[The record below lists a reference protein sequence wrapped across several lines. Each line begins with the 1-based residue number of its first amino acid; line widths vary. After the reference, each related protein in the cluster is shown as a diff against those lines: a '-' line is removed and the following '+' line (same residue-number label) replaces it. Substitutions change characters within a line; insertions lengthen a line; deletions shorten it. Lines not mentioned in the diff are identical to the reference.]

1 MKFTEAMSKF
11 GNSRRRLAE
20 ALGLST
26 QAVSKWAKNPD
37 ENIPKK
43 RIAALEKIL
52 NKWGELSANKKLEEI
67 STAYER

>member
-11 GNSRRRLAE
+11 GNSRRKLAE

-26 QAVSKWAKNPD
+26 QAVSKWAKHPD

-52 NKWGELSANKKLEEI
+52 NK
-67 STAYER
+67 